1 MYYHN
6 KYGAVAIEKGY
17 VPAPSYLLRRSR
29 ILELASRFQP
39 GKLLEIGCGGGGI
52 LCDMAMRGFSCVATE
67 TSDDAR
73 KIAEYITSQSGLQIP
88 VLDKI
93 QDDWHRQFDFVFSFE
108 VLEHIENDQAALKE
122 WAGLLAEGGQLLIS
136 VPAHMKKWGV
146 DDAAVGHYRRYE
158 RDELLRK
165 LTAAGFECLYME
177 SWGFPLS
184 TAIRPFRKM
193 KYKNY
198 LTEKKSHSESINMAE
213 GSAMSGINR
222 GIEVRLFPI
231 LESWP
236 GVFVMW
242 LFERIQ
248 KMFLRTD
255 LGEGYL
261 VIAKKV
267 GE

>member
-1 MYYHN
+1 MYYHY

-17 VPAPSYLLRRSR
+17 VPAPSYILRRSR
-29 ILELASRFQP
+29 ILELASRFQS
-39 GKLLEIGCGGGGI
+39 GKLLEIGCGAGGI

-67 TSDDAR
+67 TSVDAR
-73 KIAEYITSQSGLQIP
+73 KIAEYITSHSGHQLS

-93 QDDWHRQFDFVFSFE
+93 QDDWHHKFDFVFSFE
-108 VLEHIENDQAALKE
+108 VLEHIEHDQDALKE
-122 WAGLLAEGGQLLIS
+122 WADLLVEGGHLLVS

-158 RDELLRK
+158 REELLRK

-193 KYKNY
+193 KYKKY
-198 LTEKKSHSESINMAE
+198 MEEKKSIPDSINKE
-213 GSAMSGINR
+213 KGSAMSGINR

-236 GVFVMW
+236 GIFVMW
-242 LFERIQ
+242 FFEKIQ
-248 KMFLRTD
+248 KLFLRTD

-261 VIAKKV
+261 FIAKKI
-267 GE
+267 